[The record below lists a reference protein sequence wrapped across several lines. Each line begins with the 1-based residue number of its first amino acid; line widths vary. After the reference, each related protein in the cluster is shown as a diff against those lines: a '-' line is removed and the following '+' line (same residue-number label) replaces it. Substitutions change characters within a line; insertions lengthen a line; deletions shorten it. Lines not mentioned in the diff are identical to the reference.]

1 MSSSARVPFKHR
13 LLLGMAAAVAALF
26 AAVPARAS
34 EAELVMPDLGSVQFL
49 GQSGRGL
56 LMGGLL
62 VCVLGLV
69 FGLVVYM
76 QLKNLPVHRSM
87 RDIS

>member
-1 MSSSARVPFKHR
+1 MSSPARVPFKQR
-13 LLLGMAAAVAALF
+13 LLLGLAAAVAALF
-26 AAVPARAS
+26 AAAPARAS

-56 LMGGLL
+56 LMGGLV
-62 VCVLGLV
+62 VCALGLV

-76 QLKNLPVHRSM
+76 QLKNLPVHR
-87 RDIS
+87 